1 MYCGRRASPDEVSC
15 EGSSIHPRCY
25 LPFPCEVLSGNLM
38 AGLRARAAVL
48 TSDLN
53 ISDGKSLKWAGPED
67 GGEAPMAIPDVD
79 PDPMIELKA
88 ALI

>member
-1 MYCGRRASPDEVSC
+1 
-15 EGSSIHPRCY
+15 
-25 LPFPCEVLSGNLM
+25 M

-53 ISDGKSLKWAGPED
+53 ISDGKSLEWAGPQD

>member
-1 MYCGRRASPDEVSC
+1 
-15 EGSSIHPRCY
+15 
-25 LPFPCEVLSGNLM
+25 M

-53 ISDGKSLKWAGPED
+53 ISDGKSLKWAAN
-67 GGEAPMAIPDVD
+67 GGEAAMAIPDVD